1 MHSSK
6 SQILVALK
14 RQGRC
19 SVDELAIAL
28 HLAPM
33 TVRQHLAT
41 LERDGLVVSAEE
53 RQRMGRPHFVFS
65 LTEQGDESFHMR
77 YDRIALQLLH
87 EVGRLDSQEI
97 AGLSAEEKTALL
109 FDRLA
114 DRFISRYRPRMG
126 PLTLAQRIAAVT
138 DALHTESGFTEWVA
152 TPEGYEIRDYNCFF
166 DRLNGTTANH
176 CRWHERILTE
186 LLETPIECRSDAPP
200 SVQLCHFVIKSPDT
214 RAGARPMAA
223 ALSMAGAQ
231 REPFATV

>member
-65 LTEQGDESFHMR
+65 LTEQGDESFGMR
-77 YDRIALQLLH
+77 YDRIALQLLL

-126 PLTLAQRIAAVT
+126 PLTLADFIGLDVCLDIMRVLQDGLGDPKYRPCPLLIKMV
-138 DALHTESGFTEWVA
+138 DAGWLGKKSGRGF
-152 TPEGYEIRDYNCFF
+152 YKY
-166 DRLNGTTANH
+166 
-176 CRWHERILTE
+176 
-186 LLETPIECRSDAPP
+186 
-200 SVQLCHFVIKSPDT
+200 
-214 RAGARPMAA
+214 
-223 ALSMAGAQ
+223 
-231 REPFATV
+231 